1 MKVTTGIGSFWGR
14 FKYASL
20 GIVILA
26 TLVAC
31 GGGGSSAPEVPQKTI
46 LSVVEIQSVKV
57 SGVSVN
63 GATISPSEK
72 LEVIYNAGGVQG
84 SASVTT
90 TCGGQSLAGTLETSS
105 PTSLSFG
112 HADLVVGS
120 CTGTV
125 TVSAPGYVSA
135 TQTFSFT
142 VKTPKTSL
150 ARIWANVRSDTLG
163 WYPSI
168 VTVFTDN
175 TSSVVPAKNNTRWLA
190 GGFQLSSCIVQRD
203 VAAPVTS
210 LKVSCVEAG
219 GLTWQVM
226 VWAIATNQLDEYVG
240 PSLPPVTDKTY
251 WVDGDAGTAV
261 TLTTGKFYI
270 KSGLKFDKPDGST
283 LTIDL
288 TGGGSSNAYAK
299 AIGPL

>member
-31 GGGGSSAPEVPQKTI
+31 GGGGSAAPEAPQKTI
-46 LSVVEIQSVKV
+46 LSSVEIKAVTV
-57 SGVSVN
+57 SGVNVN
-63 GATISPSEK
+63 GATIPPSEK
-72 LEVIYNAGGVQG
+72 LEVIYSAGGTQG

-90 TCGGQSLAGTLETSS
+90 TCGGQSLAGTLEASS
-105 PTSLSFG
+105 PTSLFFG
-112 HADLVVGS
+112 HSDWAVGS

-125 TVSAPGYVSA
+125 TVSAPGYASA
-135 TQTFSFT
+135 AQTFSFT
-142 VKTPKTSL
+142 VKAPKTSL

-190 GGFQLSSCIVQRD
+190 GGFSLSSCIVQRD

-210 LKVSCVEAG
+210 LKVACVEAG
-219 GLTWQVM
+219 AGTWQAM
-226 VWAIATNQLDEYVG
+226 VWTIATNQLDEYIG

-251 WVDGDAGTAV
+251 WVDADAGTAV

-270 KSGLKFDKPDGST
+270 KSGLKFDKTDGST

-288 TGGGSSNAYAK
+288 TGGGSANAGAK